1 MLYRLREP
9 LRRALHRLP
18 ALLPSA
24 CALCGMDD
32 TAALCAGC
40 RDQYFAQEKNRCRL
54 CAVPL
59 STPGDTICGACLSL
73 PPAFDAT
80 IAACDYSVPLDEIV
94 LSFKFGHRLALAPM
108 MAEVLCDKAMLHRDH
123 PMPTLLTAVPLG
135 PRRLAERGFNQALEL
150 AKPLSRR
157 LGVPLVPRLLVRQR
171 ETGAQALLH
180 PDERHK
186 NVRHA
191 FIPAAAVLDSLAGA
205 HVGVVD
211 DVMTTGETL
220 NEIAATLKRF
230 GASRVTNYV
239 FARTLPA

>member
-1 MLYRLREP
+1 MLHRLREP
-9 LRRALHRLP
+9 FRRALHRLP
-18 ALLPSA
+18 ALLPST

-32 TAALCAGC
+32 IAALCAGC
-40 RDQYFAQEKNRCRL
+40 RGQYFAPQKNRCRA

-59 STPGDTICGACLSL
+59 TAPGDTVCGGCLSR

-80 IAACDYSVPLDEIV
+80 IAACDYAVPLDEIV
-94 LSFKFGHRLALAPM
+94 LSLKFGHQLALAPM
-108 MAEVLCDKAMLHRDH
+108 MADVLIDAAMLRRDH

-135 PRRLAERGFNQALEL
+135 PKRLAERGFNQALEI
-150 AKPLSRR
+150 ARPLSRR
-157 LGVPLVPRLLVRQR
+157 LGVPLLPQLLARQR

-186 NVRHA
+186 NVRSA
-191 FIPAAAVLDSLAGA
+191 FIPAAASADRLAGA

-220 NEIAATLKRF
+220 SEIAATLKRF